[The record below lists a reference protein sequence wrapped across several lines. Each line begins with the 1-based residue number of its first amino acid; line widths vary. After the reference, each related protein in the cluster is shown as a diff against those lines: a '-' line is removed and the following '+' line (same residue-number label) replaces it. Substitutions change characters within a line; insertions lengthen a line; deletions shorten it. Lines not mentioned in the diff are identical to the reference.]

1 MKNLWKDRK
10 AGGYVL
16 IVSVLLQ
23 IVSAVNYF
31 TWAGAG
37 SMDIVV
43 LGGICLGALV
53 GIAAFVFGSDL
64 LLVADTALCSCG
76 VLQLAVASAGSFA
89 DWYQGIVMFGD
100 PGQVPRILTICATAL
115 TAILLLIVAG
125 FMGTGKRKV

>member
-37 SMDIVV
+37 SVDNVV
-43 LGGICLGALV
+43 IGGI
-53 GIAAFVFGSDL
+53 
-64 LLVADTALCSCG
+64 
-76 VLQLAVASAGSFA
+76 
-89 DWYQGIVMFGD
+89 
-100 PGQVPRILTICATAL
+100 
-115 TAILLLIVAG
+115 
-125 FMGTGKRKV
+125 